1 MALVGKR
8 SRHLNI
14 QYFFIKDLIGRGLIE
29 VKYCPT
35 TAMKADFMTKRLQ
48 GEHFKW
54 FKADILGQKR
64 L

>member
-1 MALVGKR
+1 M
-8 SRHLNI
+8 
-14 QYFFIKDLIGRGLIE
+14 IGSGLIE

-35 TAMKADFMTKRLQ
+35 TAMKADFMTKPLQ
-48 GEHFKW
+48 GEQFKQ